1 MEGHRFSV
9 LAYAGRRKEGIPSRL
24 GQTADSGH
32 PLPNEGDEAFSR
44 LTEEIRGELT
54 SPRGRTEEE
63 RQEHTET
70 LNGAVLGYETDRRKV
85 FAIIQDILAK
95 KRVQETAPRSGRYGS
110 LAEAVFSEIVGW
122 SVLEL
127 VLKDK
132 EGLEEIQVVGR
143 SVFEVRGG
151 VSRPSPYRLDSV
163 KELERLQQNLVLF
176 NGDTLNLRKRWA
188 EVSLRDGSR
197 VTMTGF
203 GYTSLPTLTI
213 RFYIVQSFSLTSLY
227 SDDLETMTAR
237 MADLLRCLIRSGFN
251 LVVIGPTNSGKTS
264 LIKALIAEMPD
275 HERLITIESRYE
287 LAIKRDFPEKNVI
300 EYEIDEED
308 QRHDGRQA
316 FKLALRQSPKRICH
330 AEIRDVDANI
340 YVRACTRGHEGS
352 ITTVHVNGLEDAPD
366 AITDMCMMDGRGM
379 DPKRLVR
386 RITEYV
392 TQIGLEMAI
401 VNGKRKLVRIGEY
414 EYKDGDVC
422 VRDIV
427 RYNFVSNDWSYP
439 ADFSSH
445 ALTRIQRYDADG
457 FQKFAEEGG
466 EYSGAAASL

>member
-1 MEGHRFSV
+1 MEGNRFSA
-9 LAYAGRRKEGIPSRL
+9 LAYAGSRQGGIPSRP
-24 GQTADSGH
+24 GQAAESEHLIQGER
-32 PLPNEGDEAFSR
+32 NEAFSR
-44 LTEEIRGELT
+44 LTEEIRGELA

-70 LNGAVLGYETDRRKV
+70 LNRAVLGYESERRKIL
-85 FAIIQDILAK
+85 AIIQDMLAK
-95 KRVQETAPRSGRYGS
+95 KRVQEAPLLSGRYDS

-127 VLKDK
+127 VLKQK
-132 EGLEEIQVVGR
+132 EGLEEIQVVGTN
-143 SVFEVRGG
+143 VFEVRGG
-151 VSRPSPYRLDSV
+151 VSRPSPFRMGSV

-188 EVSLRDGSR
+188 EVTLRDGSR

-203 GYTSLPTLTI
+203 GYTSQPTLTI
-213 RFYIVQSFSLTSLY
+213 RFYTVQTFSLASLCND
-227 SDDLETMTAR
+227 SHETMTLR
-237 MADLLRCLIRSGFN
+237 MAELLRCLIRSGFN

-287 LAIKRDFPEKNVI
+287 LAIKRDFPDKNVI

-308 QRHDGRQA
+308 RRHDGNQA

-330 AEIRDVDANI
+330 AEIRDLDANI

-352 ITTVHVNGLEDAPD
+352 ITTVHVNDLEDAPD
-366 AITDMCMMDGRGM
+366 AITDMCMLDGRGM
-379 DPKRLVR
+379 DPKRLLR

-401 VNGKRKLVRIGEY
+401 VDGRRKLVRIGEY
-414 EYKDGDVC
+414 EFKDGEVW

-427 RYNFVSNDWSYP
+427 RYDFASKEWSYP
-439 ADFSSH
+439 LGFSTR
-445 ALTRIQRYDADG
+445 ALGRMCRYDPDG
-457 FQKFAEEGG
+457 YEKFSNEGR
-466 EYSGAAASL
+466 